1 MNCKIID
8 GVAIAAEI
16 KREIAEEVK
25 EFYYGYGY
33 VPGLAAII
41 VGKNP
46 ASEVYVSK
54 KMQACGAVGI
64 EPTTCYIPA
73 DEDAL
78 IEKINRLNKRKEIH
92 GFILQLPL
100 PTGMNPNKFLDL
112 IDPFKDV
119 DVFNP
124 ENVGLLVQ
132 HRPRFKPCTPH
143 GIQVML
149 YRSGIQIAG
158 KRVVVIN
165 RSNVVGKPLSSML
178 IQECDDFGNATVTVC
193 HDKTPPD
200 ILKEITLSSDIIV
213 VAVGKPGFL
222 TEDMV
227 KKDQI
232 IVDVGINR
240 IEKDGKLKIVGDV
253 DFESV
258 SKIVG
263 AISKVPGGV
272 GPMTVAMLL
281 KNTLQAAKLQLGD
294 L

>member
-1 MNCKIID
+1 MSCKIID
-8 GVAIAAEI
+8 GSKIAAQI
-16 KREIAEEVK
+16 KSELFEEVK
-25 EFYYGYGY
+25 QFYDDYGY
-33 VPGLAAII
+33 VPGLAAVI

-46 ASEVYVSK
+46 ASELYVSK
-54 KMQACGAVGI
+54 KMQACGEVGI

-73 DEDAL
+73 EEDAL
-78 IEKINRLNKRKEIH
+78 IHQISVLNKRKTIH

-100 PTGMNPNKFLDL
+100 PIGMDPNKFFGM
-112 IDPFKDV
+112 IDPRKDV

-143 GIQVML
+143 GIQVLL
-149 YRSGIQIAG
+149 YRSGIQIAE

-193 HDKTPPD
+193 HDRTPPQL
-200 ILKEITLSSDIIV
+200 LKEICRESDIIV

-222 TEDMV
+222 TSDMV
-227 KKDQI
+227 KPGAAV
-232 IVDVGINR
+232 VDVGITR
-240 IEKDGKLKIVGDV
+240 IGKKIFGDV
-253 DFESV
+253 DFEGV
-258 SKIVG
+258 SKVAS
-263 AISKVPGGV
+263 AITKVPGGV

-281 KNTLQAAKLQLGD
+281 KNTLQAAKMSLD
-294 L
+294 LHK

>member
-16 KREIAEEVK
+16 KRELAKEVRL
-25 EFYYGYGY
+25 FTTNYGLP
-33 VPGLAAII
+33 PGLAAII

-46 ASEVYVSK
+46 ASEIYVSK
-54 KMQACGAVGI
+54 KMQACHEVGI
-64 EPTTCYIPA
+64 EPTSCHIPA
-73 DEDAL
+73 EEDAL
-78 IEKINRLNKRKEIH
+78 IQTISRLNKRKEIH

-100 PTGMNPNKFLDL
+100 PAGMNPNKFLDL

-165 RSNVVGKPLSSML
+165 RSLVVGKPLSSML
-178 IQECDDFGNATVTVC
+178 IQECEDFGNATVTVC

-222 TEDMV
+222 TENMV
-227 KKDQI
+227 KKNAVV
-232 IVDVGINR
+232 VDVGITR
-240 IEKDGKLKIVGDV
+240 VGKKILGDV
-253 DFESV
+253 DFEGV
-258 SKIVG
+258 SKVAS
-263 AISKVPGGV
+263 AITKVPGGV
-272 GPMTVAMLL
+272 GPLTICMLL
-281 KNTLQAAKLQLGD
+281 ENTLIAAKLSVAG
-294 L
+294 